1 MAEWT
6 AKDHE
11 RAQAWRDQPEWER
24 RGRLLDALDR
34 ARADVSRREDWK
46 GLAREAG
53 SERGAPSGFFRG
65 NPPVVSYD
73 GEDVVIRERGLDAAR
88 DFRKKYPA
96 A

>member
-1 MAEWT
+1 M
-6 AKDHE
+6 
-11 RAQAWRDQPEWER
+11 
-24 RGRLLDALDR
+24 LDALDR
-34 ARADVSRREDWK
+34 AGRRVWREDWK

-53 SERGAPSGFFRG
+53 YERGAPSGFFRG

-88 DFRKKYPA
+88 DFWKKYPA